1 MGYFSKRK
9 KYERESLVLKIS
21 GIILI
26 ILAALTL
33 FFDKIPFVGEIKNY
47 LYQIYLFNVLVFLF
61 ALFLRRGSYVVT
73 FFCLLILNYT
83 QISSY
88 ANVFLNSQVD
98 GDHHLSVRYEASN
111 PLYINNHSAI
121 ILRSGHFNL
130 GNANKADFVTIDK
143 NDNVY
148 TLINVDFT
156 KPEVRAFQ
164 ALEDFVI
171 KQDEP
176 VVIIG
181 RFGEPA
187 WGKLM
192 KELLQKTGL
201 QVKNRMV
208 LISNSSSFSLFHAPD
223 FYVLGFDNIGISDL
237 ETSYNTNTEKPV
249 VMMELSYY

>member
-1 MGYFSKRK
+1 MNK
-9 KYERESLVLKIS
+9 K
-21 GIILI
+21 
-26 ILAALTL
+26 
-33 FFDKIPFVGEIKNY
+33 
-47 LYQIYLFNVLVFLF
+47 LF
-61 ALFLRRGSYVVT
+61 AAIIIIASFAAVLTSGCTEKDFSDLVIAAENVSDVPEGEYYLPYTINDYSY
-73 FFCLLILNYT
+73 FDEKYNL
-83 QISSY
+83 
-88 ANVFLNSQVD
+88 D
-98 GDHHLSVRYEASN
+98 LSVTVFDQA
-111 PLYINNHSAI
+111 NNKVEVNNN
-121 ILRSGHFNL
+121 RSIT
-130 GNANKADFVTIDK
+130 VK

-223 FYVLGFDNIGISDL
+223 FYALGFDNIGISDL